1 MKSRTAT
8 ARAASAAALAAAAW
22 ACASTAQAAVV
33 TLSGWA
39 FGSGNAVASTTGG
52 ASSLPGYSGLAGG
65 FAGALADAGALD
77 TPSFVTYSIE
87 LEQPFAFSDTPVGG
101 YAVQDAAGYFAARR
115 LDNSLRP
122 EGTLVAERLGRLFS
136 WAQADATRVDTA
148 AESTALQ
155 LAVWNIVY
163 DSDWS
168 LFNPA
173 GNYSDTSS
181 HAVLANIMMAN
192 ASLTANRLEVF
203 ALTNNGQP
211 DLLVTT
217 LRVPS
222 PGTLALAGLALV
234 ALAGLRRP
242 AFSGSGRAALPA
254 ARA

>member
-1 MKSRTAT
+1 MKSVMTS
-8 ARAASAAALAAAAW
+8 AASAAALAAVVL

-52 ASSLPGYSGLAGG
+52 ASSLPSYTGLAGG
-65 FAGALADAGALD
+65 FAGALGEAGALD
-77 TPSFVTYSIE
+77 APGFVTYSIE
-87 LEQPFAFSDTPVGG
+87 LEQPFSFSSTPVGG
-101 YAVQDAAGYFAARR
+101 YAVQDAASYFAARR
-115 LDNSLRP
+115 LDNGLRP

-163 DSDWS
+163 DGDWS

-203 ALTNNGQP
+203 ALTNAGQP

-217 LRVPS
+217 LRVPA
-222 PGTLALAGLALV
+222 PGTLALAGLALA
-234 ALAGLRRP
+234 ALLPLRR
-242 AFSGSGRAALPA
+242 RAGA
-254 ARA
+254 

>member
-1 MKSRTAT
+1 MNTPMVK
-8 ARAASAAALAAAAW
+8 AAGAAALAAAVL
-22 ACASTAQAAVV
+22 ACAPTAQAAVV

-52 ASSLPGYSGLAGG
+52 ASSLPSYSGLAGG
-65 FAGALADAGALD
+65 FAGALGDAGALD

-87 LEQPFAFSDTPVGG
+87 LEQPFAFSGTPVGG
-101 YAVQDAAGYFAARR
+101 YTVQDAASYFAARR
-115 LDNSLRP
+115 LDNALRP
-122 EGTLVAERLGRLFS
+122 EGSLVAERLGRLFS

-173 GNYSDTSS
+173 GNYSDTSG

-203 ALTNNGQP
+203 ALTNSGQP

-217 LRVPS
+217 LKVPA
-222 PGTLALAGLALV
+222 PGTLALAGLALA
-234 ALAGLRRP
+234 ALAALRRP
-242 AFSGSGRAALPA
+242 ARVQ
-254 ARA
+254 R